1 LRLTVVGSIN
11 LDFVATSPALP
22 RPGETV
28 TGATLARHP
37 GGKGANQ
44 ALAAQRLG
52 AEVSLTGCVGDDE
65 MSGAAMALLMAHG
78 VELSGVETDI
88 AEPTGVALIAVDREG
103 ENQIVV
109 CAGANHR
116 VTPEQLPAR
125 IDCPLIVQLELPIAT
140 VEAAVGRATEFVCV
154 NLAPA
159 APVSDQ
165 LLRRADL
172 LVVNETEAAFYG
184 DLLHHGGGRV
194 VVTEGAKGAVMYQRG
209 VELARRRPGS
219 GPWTRRGRA
228 TPSSGRSAWPCWK
241 GWSRRRRCGSPARPG
256 RWRRRGR
263 GPSLPCRPGPRWK
276 RSLRRRNLGRRGA
289 LIGSRPLFRRY
300 PWGTPK

>member
-1 LRLTVVGSIN
+1 VRITVVGSIN
-11 LDFVATSPALP
+11 LDFVASGRFLP

-52 AEVSLTGCVGDDE
+52 ADVSLTGCVGDDE
-65 MSGAAMALLMAHG
+65 MAGAALALLMAHG
-78 VELSGVETDI
+78 VELSEVVTDI
-88 AEPTGVALIAVDREG
+88 AEPTGVALIAVDDAG

-184 DLLHHGGGRV
+184 DMLHHGGGRV
-194 VVTEGAKGAVMYQRG
+194 VVTEGARGAVMYQRG
-209 VELARRRPGS
+209 QELARATPPRITALDATGAGDAFVGAICVALLEGMSDAEALRFACAAGAVAATRPG
-219 GPWTRRGRA
+219 A
-228 TPSSGRSAWPCWK
+228 Q
-241 GWSRRRRCGSPARPG
+241 
-256 RWRRRGR
+256 
-263 GPSLPCRPGPRWK
+263 PSLPTLAEVEAIITA
-276 RSLRRRNLGRRGA
+276 S
-289 LIGSRPLFRRY
+289 
-300 PWGTPK
+300 

>member
-1 LRLTVVGSIN
+1 MRLTVVGSIN
-11 LDFVATSPALP
+11 LDFVASSPALP

-52 AEVSLTGCVGDDE
+52 ADVSLTGCVGDDE
-65 MSGAAMALLMAHG
+65 MAGAAMALLMTWG
-78 VELSGVETDI
+78 VDLSGVETDI
-88 AEPTGVALIAVDREG
+88 AEPTGVALIAVDDTG

-125 IDCPLIVQLELPIAT
+125 IDCPLIVQLELPIPT

-209 VELARRRPGS
+209 VELARAAPPRVRAVDATGAGDAFVGAICVALLEGMEAEAALRFACAAGALAATRPG
-219 GPWTRRGRA
+219 A
-228 TPSSGRSAWPCWK
+228 Q
-241 GWSRRRRCGSPARPG
+241 
-256 RWRRRGR
+256 
-263 GPSLPCRPGPRWK
+263 PSLPTRAEVEAIITA
-276 RSLRRRNLGRRGA
+276 S
-289 LIGSRPLFRRY
+289 
-300 PWGTPK
+300 

>member
-1 LRLTVVGSIN
+1 MKIVVVGSIN
-11 LDFVATSPALP
+11 LDFVASAAVLP
-22 RPGETV
+22 RAGETV

-44 ALAAQRLG
+44 ALAAQKLG
-52 AEVSLTGCVGDDE
+52 ADVSLIGCVGDDE

-88 AEPTGVALIAVDREG
+88 AEPTGVALIAVDQTG

-116 VTPEQLPAR
+116 VTPEQLPSR

-172 LVVNETEAAFYG
+172 LIVNETEAEFYG

-209 VELARRRPGS
+209 AELAR
-219 GPWTRRGRA
+219 A
-228 TPSSGRSAWPCWK
+228 TPPRVTAVDATGAGDAFVGAICVALLE
-241 GWSRRRRCGSPARPG
+241 GMPADQALRFACAAG
-256 RWRRRGR
+256 ALAATTAGAQ
-263 GPSLPCRPGPRWK
+263 PSLPT
-276 RSLRRRNLGRRGA
+276 RGEVEA
-289 LIGSRPLFRRY
+289 II
-300 PWGTPK
+300 TVT

>member
-1 LRLTVVGSIN
+1 MRITVVGSIN
-11 LDFVATSPALP
+11 LDMVAAAPKLP
-22 RPGETV
+22 RAGETV

-52 AEVSLTGCVGDDE
+52 AAVCLVGRVGDD
-65 MSGAAMALLMAHG
+65 AMAGEAIALLDAGG
-78 VELSGVETDI
+78 VDLAEVEVDP
-88 AEPTGVALIAVDREG
+88 AAPTGVALIAVDPDG

-109 CAGANHR
+109 AAGANHF

-125 IDCPLIVQLELPIAT
+125 IEGPLIVQLELPVET
-140 VEAAVGRATEFVCV
+140 VEAAVGRATDFVCV

-172 LVVNETEAAFYG
+172 IVVNETEGAFYG

-194 VVTEGAKGAVMYQRG
+194 VTTLGARGAVMHQRG
-209 VELARRRPGS
+209 AEIARARAPTVMAVDATGAGDAFVGAICVAFLEGMEPEAALRFACTAGALAAM
-219 GPWTRRGRA
+219 RA
-228 TPSSGRSAWPCWK
+228 GAQ
-241 GWSRRRRCGSPARPG
+241 
-256 RWRRRGR
+256 
-263 GPSLPCRPGPRWK
+263 PSLPTRDEVG
-276 RSLRRRNLGRRGA
+276 LYITA
-289 LIGSRPLFRRY
+289 
-300 PWGTPK
+300 T

>member
-1 LRLTVVGSIN
+1 MRLTVVGSIN
-11 LDFVATSPALP
+11 LDFVPSAPKLP
-22 RPGETV
+22 RAGETV

-37 GGKGANQ
+37 GGKGGNQ

-52 AEVSLTGCVGDDE
+52 AEVCMIGRVGRDGMAE
-65 MSGAAMALLMAHG
+65 EAMALLLAEDVDVG
-78 VELSGVETDI
+78 AVVTD
-88 AEPTGVALIAVDREG
+88 AEAATGVALIAVDPEG

-109 CAGANHR
+109 AAGANHSAM
-116 VTPEQLPAR
+116 PEQLPAR
-125 IDCPLIVQLELPIAT
+125 IETPLILQLELPIET

-194 VVTEGAKGAVMYQRG
+194 VVTLGARGAVMYQRG
-209 VELARRRPGS
+209 AEIARAAPPRVRAVDATGAGDCFVAAICVALLEGMEPEAALAFACAAGAIAATRPGTQPS
-219 GPWTRRGRA
+219 MPTRDEVEA
-228 TPSSGRSAWPCWK
+228 IITAS
-241 GWSRRRRCGSPARPG
+241 
-256 RWRRRGR
+256 
-263 GPSLPCRPGPRWK
+263 
-276 RSLRRRNLGRRGA
+276 
-289 LIGSRPLFRRY
+289 
-300 PWGTPK
+300 